1 MSTTTHAGV
10 TLRPSP
16 EIPVSRP
23 RAVYSIDQILGTQSR
38 KNGTNSLFIIEEIS
52 AWFLNK
58 SKKKKNIQLLKMSVT
73 CY

>member
-38 KNGTNSLFIIEEIS
+38 KSGR
-52 AWFLNK
+52 WFSFDFEK
-58 SKKKKNIQLLKMSVT
+58 YDSILLLLV
-73 CY
+73 YF